1 MHIPLWSVSAVME
14 LEKARHQCWQHVR
27 GQGRWCSKHTLVDMG
42 RGVDLTCFVHTVG
55 IFLDAC
61 FTDCDPGHAWI
72 FTSKLAEASK
82 FWGSYLKVSVHKL
95 DGVNS

>member
-1 MHIPLWSVSAVME
+1 MRKPDISVGNTCVDKEDGALNTLLWT
-14 LEKARHQCWQHVR
+14 WD
-27 GQGRWCSKHTLVDMG
+27 G
-42 RGVDLTCFVHTVG
+42 GVDLTCFVHTVG

-61 FTDCDPGHAWI
+61 FTDCDPGHAWT

-82 FWGSYLKVSVHKL
+82 FWGSYLEVSVHKL